1 MRIWLIF
8 AETACSLLPDNQG
21 SKYFYIFE
29 VVFMVFFRTCPALLL
44 GILLLAAPAFATRT
58 HRAATAGRAHHYVHH
73 RYSRRHHA
81 RRHEI
86 RGQRG
91 IDPARAQQIQTAL
104 IKAHY
109 LSGPASG
116 EWDSS
121 TQAAMEKYQADHG
134 WQTKLVP
141 DSRALIALG
150 LGPQDDKSMPVTASA
165 APPAGTRIDA
175 SLPAPMPGTLA
186 DAHSLPN

>member
-1 MRIWLIF
+1 
-8 AETACSLLPDNQG
+8 
-21 SKYFYIFE
+21 
-29 VVFMVFFRTCPALLL
+29 MVSFRTWQMFLL
-44 GILLLAAPAFATRT
+44 GIFLLATPAFATRT
-58 HRAATAGRAHHYVHH
+58 HRAATVGHTHHYVHH
-73 RYSRRHHA
+73 RYYHRRYVRRH
-81 RRHEI
+81 RV

-91 IDPARAQQIQTAL
+91 IEPARAEQIQEAL

-116 EWDSS
+116 EWDAT

-150 LGPQDDKSMPVTASA
+150 LGPKDDRTL
-165 APPAGTRIDA
+165 PPAGNAAPAAGTTTDA

-186 DAHSLPN
+186 DVHSLPN